1 MGGMNRGQ
9 ARKLRNNPTDA
20 EKVLWKHL
28 RLRQVEGHKFRR
40 QQPLGPYIVDFVC
53 LDRKLIVEVD
63 GGQHLEQSASDAKR
77 TASLEARG
85 FRVLRFWNNQVLKDL
100 ESVKEVIWQVLMAP
114 PPIPSPSRGE
124 GERGSQGR
132 ERNHGETQSV

>member
-1 MGGMNRGQ
+1 MNRGQ
-9 ARKLRNNPTDA
+9 ARKLRKNPTDA

-77 TASLEARG
+77 TAWLEGRG
-85 FRVLRFWNNQVLKDL
+85 FRLLRYWNDQVLK
-100 ESVKEVIWQVLMAP
+100 EPEAVTEAIWNALK
-114 PPIPSPSRGE
+114 SPHPTLPHKG
-124 GERGSQGR
+124 GR
-132 ERNHGETQSV
+132 EN

>member
-1 MGGMNRGQ
+1 MNRGQ

-77 TASLEARG
+77 TAWLEGRG
-85 FRVLRFWNNQVLKDL
+85 FRLLRYWNDQVLK
-100 ESVKEVIWQVLMAP
+100 EPEAVTEAIWNALNTPAQ
-114 PPIPSPSRGE
+114 PSPTKG
-124 GERGSQGR
+124 GR
-132 ERNHGETQSV
+132 EN

>member
-1 MGGMNRGQ
+1 MNRGQ

-40 QQPLGPYIVDFVC
+40 QQPLGPYIVDSVC

-77 TASLEARG
+77 TAWLEGRG
-85 FRVLRFWNNQVLKDL
+85 FRLLRYWNDQVLK
-100 ESVKEVIWQVLMAP
+100 EPEAVTEAIWNALNTPAQ
-114 PPIPSPSRGE
+114 PSPTKG
-124 GERGSQGR
+124 GR
-132 ERNHGETQSV
+132 EN

>member
-1 MGGMNRGQ
+1 DAVAQGGPLKDSLPTTRGPVVRPRGSRRATRLSRARAREVFPPPLRGRIKVGGMNRGQ

-77 TASLEARG
+77 
-85 FRVLRFWNNQVLKDL
+85 
-100 ESVKEVIWQVLMAP
+100 
-114 PPIPSPSRGE
+114 
-124 GERGSQGR
+124 
-132 ERNHGETQSV
+132 

>member
-1 MGGMNRGQ
+1 MNRGQ
-9 ARKLRNNPTDA
+9 ARKLRKTPTDA

-77 TASLEARG
+77 TAWLEGRG
-85 FRVLRFWNNQVLKDL
+85 FRLLRYWNDQVLK
-100 ESVKEVIWQVLMAP
+100 EPEAVTEAIWNAFK
-114 PPIPSPSRGE
+114 SPRPTLPHKGGE
-124 GERGSQGR
+124 GKLGID
-132 ERNHGETQSV
+132 

>member
-1 MGGMNRGQ
+1 MNRGQ

-77 TASLEARG
+77 TAWLEGRG
-85 FRVLRFWNNQVLKDL
+85 FRLLRYWNDQVLK
-100 ESVKEVIWQVLMAP
+100 EPEAVTEAIWNAMNP
-114 PPIPSPSRGE
+114 PAQPSPTKG
-124 GERGSQGR
+124 GR
-132 ERNHGETQSV
+132 EN